1 MNQSQNKINAWR
13 IAQGLEPMTGNGKTA
28 RARENGSL
36 RQAAANAAARAQAN
50 RDMKAKR
57 TGRGK

>member
-1 MNQSQNKINAWR
+1 MNNKLAAINAWR
-13 IAQGLEPMTGNGKTA
+13 AAQGLEPMQTSGKTA
-28 RARENGSL
+28 RAKGNGAI

-57 TGRGK
+57 TGKGR